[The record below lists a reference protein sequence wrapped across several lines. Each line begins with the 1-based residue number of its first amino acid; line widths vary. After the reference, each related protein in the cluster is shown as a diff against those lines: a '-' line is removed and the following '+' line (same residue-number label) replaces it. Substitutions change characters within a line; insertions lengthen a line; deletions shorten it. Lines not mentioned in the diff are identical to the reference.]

1 MLKTYPEMREID
13 VRPFCDVR
21 KEGTE
26 EILYLNW
33 AKCIDLLHE
42 HGAEKVY
49 FEPIKDPVTGSSL
62 ISSGLTFTDSKS
74 NTNSV
79 YETAVRIVIDDLE
92 FPFQGPVMNG
102 ANPVKDNSMSQQRLW
117 NSQCRLFVKG
127 VAIHTGL
134 GFDLWLD
141 NEEKEQ
147 KVQKQEDYYHDIRKV
162 KERVLQTL
170 TAIQKEGNLSFPEV
184 AEKMSRTED
193 ELNSWFKQYDILFA
207 VENNL
212 EFVLKKVRQDKNDKR

>member
-1 MLKTYPEMREID
+1 MLKTYPEMRAID
-13 VRPFCDVR
+13 VKPYCDGR
-21 KEGTE
+21 KEGSE
-26 EILYLNW
+26 KILYLNW
-33 AKCIDLLHE
+33 AKCIDLLHIN
-42 HGAEKVY
+42 GAEKVY
-49 FEPIKDPVTGSSL
+49 FEPVKNPETGSSL
-62 ISSGLTFTDSKS
+62 IASGFSFKDSKD

-79 YETAVRIVIDDLE
+79 YETAVHIVIDDLE
-92 FPFQGPVMNG
+92 FNFQGPVMNG

-147 KVQKQEDYYHDIRKV
+147 KVQKQEDVYHDIRKV
-162 KERVLQTL
+162 RDRFLQTL
-170 TAIQKEGNLSFPEV
+170 TIVQKEGNLSFSQV
-184 AEKMSRTED
+184 AEKLGRTEN
-193 ELNSWFKQYDILFA
+193 ELETWIKQYDILFA

-212 EFVLKKVRQDKNDKR
+212 EFCLKKIRQDKK

>member
-1 MLKTYPEMREID
+1 MLKSYSEMRAID
-13 VRPFCDVR
+13 VRPYCDER
-21 KEGTE
+21 KEGSE
-26 EILYLNW
+26 KILYLNW
-33 AKCIDLLHE
+33 AKCIDLLHKN
-42 HGAEKVY
+42 GAEKVY
-49 FEPIKDPVTGSSL
+49 FEPVKDSMTGSSL
-62 ISSGLTFTDSKS
+62 ISSGLSFKDNKD

-79 YETAVRIVIDDLE
+79 YETAVHIVIDDMK
-92 FPFQGPVMNG
+92 FNFQGPVMNG

-147 KVQKQEDYYHDIRKV
+147 VVQKQEDIYHDIRQV
-162 KERVLQTL
+162 KDRVLQKL
-170 TAIQKEGNLSFPEV
+170 TTIQKEGNLSLQQV
-184 AEKMSRTED
+184 AERLGRTEN
-193 ELNSWFKQYDILFA
+193 ELNTWIAQYDILFA

-212 EFVLKKVRQDKNDKR
+212 EFCLKKIRQDKK